1 MAVGPRVF
9 PVVDVAA
16 PNQGIVLAVGGDDLS
31 KGPAPLH
38 QGPHHA
44 LALHALSIVAEGDH
58 PGGQGLEV
66 RRLLPALAFGQSG
79 VWVEVDQVPGR
90 PDQPFLFLQVFY
102 AVRHGIQVGHG
113 ADRRIPAPGRRHA
126 AGQHGFLIRKPGL
139 SEMHM
144 HVTETG
150 KYSISF
156 FCTGKLPVLPHKHR
170 PHIRVQRHPARSF
183 RYRPDTDKSPA
194 AERAGARN
202 A

>member
-1 MAVGPRVF
+1 MTVGPRVF

-16 PNQGIVLAVGGDDLS
+16 LDQGIVLAVGGDDLF

-44 LALHALSIVAEGDH
+44 LALHALSVVAEGDY

-66 RRLLPALAFGQSG
+66 RRLLPALAPGQGG

-90 PDQPFLFLQVFY
+90 PDQPFLFLQVFD
-102 AVRHGIQVGHG
+102 AVRHGVQVGHG

-150 KYSISF
+150 KPKISF
-156 FCTGKLPVLPHKHR
+156 FGADGQPVQP
-170 PHIRVQRHPARSF
+170 V
-183 RYRPDTDKSPA
+183 
-194 AERAGARN
+194 
-202 A
+202 